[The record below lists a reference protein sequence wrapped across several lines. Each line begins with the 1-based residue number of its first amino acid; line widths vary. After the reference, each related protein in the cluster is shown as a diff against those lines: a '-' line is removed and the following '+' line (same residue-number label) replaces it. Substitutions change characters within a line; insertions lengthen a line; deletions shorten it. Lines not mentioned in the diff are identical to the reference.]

1 MKIELTRS
9 MLFVAVLLA
18 YPATLVAQ
26 DSEPSKAQPPSEESS
41 SPKKPGPL
49 ESLFAPTKDNGASDE
64 SRRQS
69 GDPTAP
75 SAKLLELVPPSVQPT
90 LPVPTVSKAKVV
102 SVTPL
107 PTIPKIT
114 LRGIVMSK
122 PDRGTAMLDV
132 DGKILSLTLL
142 PAEQQKRIPI
152 PKMQFASLQAA
163 LDQRAAMTQ
172 RIGSQS
178 ETDAVEKNYEMC
190 LQCSF
195 VSDGI
200 VFNLEAFTKE
210 VVLLRA
216 IPHDTIVMVRK
227 GR

>member
-1 MKIELTRS
+1 MKIELMRS
-9 MLFVAVLLA
+9 LLFVAVILV

-26 DSEPSKAQPPSEESS
+26 NSEPTKTQPPSEESS
-41 SPKKPGPL
+41 SPIKPGAF
-49 ESLFAPTKDNGASDE
+49 ESLLVPTKDNEASDN
-64 SRRQS
+64 SQRQS

-90 LPVPTVSKAKVV
+90 LPVPTASKAKVV

-142 PAEQQKRIPI
+142 PPEQQKLIPI

-163 LDQRAAMTQ
+163 LDQRATATQ
-172 RIGSQS
+172 RIGSRS
-178 ETDAVEKNYEMC
+178 ESDAADKTYEMC

-195 VSDGI
+195 VSGEI

-210 VVLLRA
+210 VILLRA
-216 IPHDTIVMVRK
+216 IPHDTIVIVRR